1 MPRGLVVAVV
11 SGWLLAACGGSGNGT
26 PDGSTQPDSG
36 TDSGTPVPD
45 SGTPDAGA
53 PDAGL
58 ADAGT
63 PDAGTPD
70 SGTPDS
76 GTPDA
81 GTPDAGTPEDTTP
94 PDAPTLLGTTPGSP
108 ANDNAPRILA
118 RTEPGARVRLYTVA
132 GCSGAIAGEGTSDA
146 TGQVSIPVTVSDDAW
161 VSFHALAIDLAGNVS
176 ACSSQGV
183 NYREDSTP
191 PTLSNLRLSPSAVAN
206 DNAPRLIGSTE
217 SAATARLYLD
227 ETCSGTPVD
236 TQVADAAGTF
246 SLRMSVTDDSVT
258 GTYVSTTDAAGNTS
272 ACTVGPVYR
281 EDSTPPATPA
291 LATTPV
297 SPANHNAPVLHV
309 TTEPGAQV
317 RVFAGATCV
326 GGALASRTADHQG
339 LATLPLAVGDNSTSS
354 YVAQAT
360 DSVGNVSAC
369 SAALTFVEDSTA
381 PSELAATVMDG
392 LTGPELAYQNSTTR
406 AAARWSG
413 FSDAVGI
420 QRYELAVTST
430 PACPGNAS
438 SIQDVGATSS
448 AELTVLTLAE
458 QRYYSCVRA
467 VDAAGNTSGWK
478 RSDGFIVDVTPPRVV
493 SATPA
498 ASSATAAPWTV
509 IEVSFS
515 ETTLDTTSVTPASF
529 QLTADGKA
537 LTGSAVTCAAG
548 KCTLTLKP
556 GPAFGAQVGVVLD
569 GVKDLAG
576 NAMTSSHSWGYSVR
590 AAQWSA
596 PQVLSSNPSDHATAA
611 VLTMDASGVATSL
624 YVNDGLRARRHKPG
638 AAWETDQAVG
648 AGSLSTSL
656 PNPAALTT
664 LSDGTPLAVVEAWPE
679 GSSSIRRAYS
689 VLASGADSSVQ
700 SWSVPQ
706 VLGENTGRNAVAT
719 RLVAAPNQ
727 AALASWVEESSTQTF
742 LWVQPYAG
750 SSGWG
755 TPVLVR
761 TMDNATWSYLWDGH
775 DVGVD
780 SRGNGVLVWSEPTGP
795 LQYSRQ
801 GFWSWS
807 APTRGASIGGR
818 YPQIALSADGT
829 GFAVWIR
836 TYLGVNQLY
845 ANSFHVN
852 SGFDD
857 QSVTLHTQ
865 GTSLGEPTVAADAA
879 GNTFV
884 VWSQSDANS
893 DAGLWCARYVKGSGW
908 QPAQLLASD
917 YGGGNDLHVSPS
929 GSAMVV
935 YGVDEGAATAV
946 WARRFVP
953 GTGWTAPQRLDF
965 ATVKGYLGSLEV
977 ATSPLGGAAV
987 IWTRRDTGAGIN
999 SLVSAV
1005 FE

>member
-1 MPRGLVVAVV
+1 M

-36 TDSGTPVPD
+36 TAAPD
-45 SGTPDAGA
+45 SGTPDAGTPDA
-53 PDAGL
+53 GLPDAGL
-58 ADAGT
+58 ADA
-63 PDAGTPD
+63 
-70 SGTPDS
+70 GTPDS

-94 PDAPTLLGTTPGSP
+94 PDAPTLLGTTPVSP

-132 GCSGAIAGEGTSDA
+132 GCSGAIAGEGTADSA
-146 TGQVSIPVTVSDDAW
+146 GQVSIPVTVSNDTW
-161 VSFHALAIDLAGNVS
+161 VSFHGLAIDLAGNVS

-183 NYREDSTP
+183 NYHEDSTP

-246 SLRMSVTDDSVT
+246 SLRMSVADDSVT

-291 LATTPV
+291 LATTPI

-317 RVFAGATCV
+317 RFFAGATCG

-360 DSVGNVSAC
+360 DAVGNVSAC

-458 QRYYSCVRA
+458 QRYYNCVRA

-529 QLTADGKA
+529 QLTAGGKA

-548 KCTLTLKP
+548 KCSLTLKP

-590 AAQWSA
+590 AAQWNA
-596 PQVLSSNPSDHATAA
+596 PLVLSSNPNRNAVHAA
-611 VLTMDASGVATSL
+611 LTMDTSGVATVL
-624 YVNDGLRARRHKPG
+624 YVNEGLRARRHKPG
-638 AAWETDQAVG
+638 ATWETEQTVG
-648 AGSLSTSL
+648 TGTL
-656 PNPAALTT
+656 NPSQPYPASLTT
-664 LSDGTPLAVVEAWPE
+664 LSDGAPLAIVESWPA
-679 GSSSIRRAYS
+679 GDYTVRRTYGI
-689 VLASGADSSVQ
+689 LATGGDSNPQ
-700 SWSVPQ
+700 GWGVPQ
-706 VLGENTGRNAVAT
+706 LLGATTGQRVGGARV
-719 RLVAAPNQ
+719 VPAPSQ
-727 AALASWVEESSTQTF
+727 RALSAWIEESTTQTS
-742 LWVQPYAG
+742 LWVQPYDG
-750 SSGWG
+750 GSGWG

-761 TMDNATWSYLWDGH
+761 TINDSSWTTSWDGY

-780 SRGNGVLVWSEPTGP
+780 SRGNGVLAWSELNSP

-801 GFWSWS
+801 GFWNWS
-807 APTRGASIGGR
+807 APVSGEGMAGR
-818 YPQIALSADGT
+818 YPQMALNADGT
-829 GFAVWIR
+829 GFAVWVR
-836 TYLGVNQLY
+836 RYLDQDRVY
-845 ANSFHVN
+845 ANPFQVD
-852 SGFDD
+852 SGFSD
-857 QSVTLHTQ
+857 QEVALHTQ
-865 GTSLGEPTVAADAA
+865 GNVISEPTVGADAN

-884 VWSQSDANS
+884 IWSQSGTDAGW
-893 DAGLWCARYVKGSGW
+893 GLWCARYVKGSGW
-908 QPAQLLASD
+908 QPAQQLAAD
-917 YGGGNDLHVSPS
+917 FGGVHELHVSPT

-935 YGVDEGAATAV
+935 YGVDEGDITTV

-965 ATVKGYLGSLEV
+965 ATVKGYLGNIEV
-977 ATSPLGGAAV
+977 VASPLGGAAV
-987 IWTRRDTGAGIN
+987 IWARQETDTGIY